1 MFSAVR
7 QNVARTFLPKS
18 ARFEPPDQY
27 LLKICTEAASE
38 NVKLTDRLFEIVS
51 SGLSAFGMIDYHNA
65 FNAAIILELGCLC
78 RPSGTSMNASPQ
90 IGHVLD
96 ALQHAAFNGNDFARD
111 CSTVLADFRQLC
123 ERLMQEMSRRIST
136 NTNLPPLAP
145 SAEVSCDM
153 STGSF
158 EITTSPMMGFTLDEC
173 LSPGLDFD
181 RVLEEFNHWLE
192 EGPF

>member
-27 LLKICTEAASE
+27 LLKVCTEAASE
-38 NVKLTDRLFEIVS
+38 NVKLTDRLFEIVN
-51 SGLSAFGMIDYHNA
+51 SGFTTFGMIDYHNA

-78 RPSGTSMNASPQ
+78 RPSSTSTYASPQ

-111 CSTVLADFRQLC
+111 CSTVLVDFRQLC
-123 ERLMQEMSRRIST
+123 ERLMQEMSRRISE
-136 NTNLPPLAP
+136 NTNFLPPAP
-145 SAEVSCDM
+145 SADVSCDIP
-153 STGSF
+153 TGSL
-158 EITTSPMMGFTLDEC
+158 EMPTSPVMGYALNEC

-181 RVLEEFNHWLE
+181 RVLEEFNNWLE